1 MRREIPL
8 FITSVVG
15 LIFIVRFFIPHEPFF
30 SLENVSAS
38 WIQVIKAF
46 AIWLGILNLLKV
58 SLDKIYKKEKG
69 WGYAGIIIF
78 SFLAISIAG
87 FFFPLWENRPAG
99 DSYIEHARK
108 FQYPGTSFDW
118 FYTYVYAPLS
128 STMFATLAFFIASA
142 SFRAFRA
149 RSFQATLLLL
159 AGFVV
164 MLGSVP
170 VGNVLF
176 GWLPQGWQI
185 SDVADWVRNVPQVAG
200 QRAIQIGIALGIIS
214 TSLRLILGIE
224 RSHLGGEA

>member
-15 LIFIVRFFIPHEPFF
+15 FIFVIRFFIPHEPFH
-30 SLENVSAS
+30 SLENVSSS
-38 WIQVIKAF
+38 WIQVIQAF
-46 AIWLGILNLLKV
+46 AIWLGVLNLLKV
-58 SLDKIYKKEKG
+58 SLDKIYKRERG
-69 WGYAGIIIF
+69 WGYSGIIIL

-87 FFFPLWENRPAG
+87 FFFPLWEARPAG
-99 DSYIEHARK
+99 DTYLEHARK

-159 AGFVV
+159 SGFVV

-170 VGNVLF
+170 VGNVIF
-176 GWLPQGWQI
+176 DWLPEGWQI
-185 SDVADWVRNVPQVAG
+185 SNIADWVRNVPQVAG

-224 RSHLGGEA
+224 RSHLGGEG

>member
-8 FITSVVG
+8 IITSFVG
-15 LIFIVRFFIPHEPFF
+15 FLFVIRFFIPHEPFA
-30 SLENVSAS
+30 SMENTASS

-46 AIWLGILNLLKV
+46 AIWLGILNLLKI
-58 SLDKIYKKEKG
+58 SGEKIYKKDKG
-69 WGYAGIIIF
+69 WGFAAIVIA

-87 FFFPLWENRPAG
+87 FFFPFWETRTPG
-99 DSYIEHARK
+99 DSFIEHARK

-118 FYTYVYAPLS
+118 FYTYVYTPLS

-142 SFRAFRA
+142 AFRAFRA

-159 AGFVV
+159 AGFIV

-170 VGNVLF
+170 VGNALF
-176 GWLPQGWQI
+176 SWLPQGWQV
-185 SDVADWVRNVPQVAG
+185 SDIADWIKNYPQVAG

-214 TSLRLILGIE
+214 TSLRLILGVE
-224 RSHLGGEA
+224 RSHLGGEG

>member
-8 FITSVVG
+8 FITSFVG
-15 LIFIVRFFIPHEPFF
+15 FLFVIRFFIPHEPFF
-30 SLENVSAS
+30 SMENTASS

-58 SLDKIYKKEKG
+58 SADKIYKKQTG
-69 WGYAGIIIF
+69 WGYAGVIVF
-78 SFLAISIAG
+78 SFLAISVAG
-87 FFFPLWENRPAG
+87 FFFPFWEARPTG
-99 DSYIEHARK
+99 DSFIEHARK

-142 SFRAFRA
+142 AFRAFRA
-149 RSFQATLLLL
+149 RSFQATLLLIS
-159 AGFVV
+159 GFVV

-176 GWLPQGWQI
+176 GWLPQGFQV
-185 SDVADWVRNVPQVAG
+185 SDIADWVRNVPQVAG

-214 TSLRLILGIE
+214 TSLRLILGVE
-224 RSHLGGEA
+224 RSHLGGD

>member
-8 FITSVVG
+8 FITGFVG
-15 LIFIVRFFIPHEPFF
+15 FLFVIRFFIPHEPFA
-30 SLENVSAS
+30 SMEDTASS

-58 SLDKIYKKEKG
+58 SADKIYKKETG
-69 WGYAGIIIF
+69 WGYSGVIVF
-78 SFLAISIAG
+78 SFLAITLAG
-87 FFFPLWENRPAG
+87 FFFPLWEARPEG
-99 DSYIEHARK
+99 NSFLQHARK

-142 SFRAFRA
+142 AFRAFRA
-149 RSFQATLLLL
+149 RSFQATLLLVS
-159 AGFVV
+159 GFVV

-170 VGNVLF
+170 IGNVLF
-176 GWLPQGWQI
+176 GWLPQGFQV
-185 SDVADWVRNVPQVAG
+185 SDLADWVRNVPQVAG

-214 TSLRLILGIE
+214 TSLRLILGVE
-224 RSHLGGEA
+224 RSHLGGD

>member
-15 LIFIVRFFIPHEPFF
+15 FIFVIRFFIPHEPFY
-30 SLENVSAS
+30 SLEDVSSS
-38 WIQVIKAF
+38 WIQVIQAF

-58 SLDKIYKKEKG
+58 SLDKIYKKERG
-69 WGYAGIIIF
+69 WGYSGVIIF

-87 FFFPLWENRPAG
+87 FFFPLWEERPAG
-99 DSYIEHARK
+99 YSYLQHAREFLK
-108 FQYPGTSFDW
+108 PGTSFDW
-118 FYTYVYAPLS
+118 FYWYVYSPLS

-159 AGFVV
+159 SGFVV
-164 MLGSVP
+164 MFGSVP

-176 GWLPQGWQI
+176 GWLPAGWQV
-185 SDVADWVRNVPQVAG
+185 SDIADWVRNVPQVAG

-214 TSLRLILGIE
+214 TSLRLILGLE
-224 RSHLGGEA
+224 RAHLGREE

>member
-1 MRREIPL
+1 MRREVPL
-8 FITSVVG
+8 IITSVVG
-15 LIFIVRFFIPHEPFF
+15 LVFVFRFFIPHEPFF

-38 WIQVIKAF
+38 WIQVIQAF
-46 AIWLGILNLLKV
+46 AIWLGVLNLLKV

-69 WGYAGIIIF
+69 WGFSGIIVL
-78 SFLAISIAG
+78 SFLAISVAG
-87 FFFPLWENRPAG
+87 FFFPLWEARPAG
-99 DSYIEHARK
+99 DSFLAHARK

-159 AGFVV
+159 SGFVV

-176 GWLPQGWQI
+176 GWLPEGWQV
-185 SDVADWVRNVPQVAG
+185 SDLADWVRNVPQVAG

-214 TSLRLILGIE
+214 TSLRLILGLE
-224 RSHLGGEA
+224 RSHLGGEG

>member
-1 MRREIPL
+1 MRREVPL
-8 FITSVVG
+8 IITSVVG
-15 LIFIVRFFIPHEPFF
+15 FIFVVRFFIPHEPFF

-38 WIQVIKAF
+38 WIQVIQAF
-46 AIWLGILNLLKV
+46 AIWLGVLNLLKV
-58 SLDKIYKKEKG
+58 SLDKVYKKEKG
-69 WGYAGIIIF
+69 WGYSGIIVL

-87 FFFPLWENRPAG
+87 FFFPLWEARPTG
-99 DSYIEHARK
+99 DSFLAHARK

-159 AGFVV
+159 SGFVV

-170 VGNVLF
+170 VGNVIF
-176 GWLPQGWQI
+176 DWLPEGWQV
-185 SDVADWVRNVPQVAG
+185 SDIADWVRNVPQVAG

-224 RSHLGGEA
+224 RSHLGGEG